1 MNTRDS
7 LDTQLNVLLS
17 FDPKVPA
24 NHRDAE
30 ILMLGNI
37 DPALQMKV
45 IDQMNNPAFIVL
57 DTMNFW
63 MEIKLDALKEVVKRV
78 NLLTIND
85 EEARLLTGEYSLKKA
100 SQKILAMGPQ

>member
-1 MNTRDS
+1 
-7 LDTQLNVLLS
+7 
-17 FDPKVPA
+17 
-24 NHRDAE
+24 
-30 ILMLGNI
+30 MLGNI

-63 MEIKLDALKEVVKRV
+63 MEIKLDVLKKVVKRV

-85 EEARLLTGEYSLKKA
+85 EEARLLTGEYSLKSLSKDSCHGA
-100 SQKILAMGPQ
+100 SIFDY